1 MEPSN
6 TRSRRLHVEI
16 LRHDEIDEVDNR
28 LVVLHVSLPA
38 HMPTSISRR

>member
-16 LRHDEIDEVDNR
+16 LRHDEIDEVDQSSCCSAR
-28 LVVLHVSLPA
+28 ITSYTHAYLH
-38 HMPTSISRR
+38 